1 MLSAEEA
8 RDWGIATTVV
18 SDENLME
25 EAEKLAKKLANG
37 PTKAY
42 GAVKKLLSKTF
53 EQSLEVQLDDESR
66 HIAAMAASE
75 DGREGLDAFL
85 NKRNPSFNGK

>member
-1 MLSAEEA
+1 
-8 RDWGIATTVV
+8 
-18 SDENLME
+18 ME

-53 EQSLEVQLDDESR
+53 EQSLEDTTR
-66 HIAAMAASE
+66 
-75 DGREGLDAFL
+75 R
-85 NKRNPSFNGK
+85 